1 MEEEMIM
8 IQIQEPHEQFKI
20 KQFFFLLLSL
30 REFTEK
36 GVYDVILWDRDT
48 EKALQDVFL
57 KSILKTW

>member
-1 MEEEMIM
+1 MSMEEEMIM

-36 GVYDVILWDRDT
+36 GVYDVIL
-48 EKALQDVFL
+48 
-57 KSILKTW
+57 